1 MKSKR
6 LVKSNEKQDMS
17 RDERFDLWIQQID
30 EQYGL
35 QISFDEL
42 FYRCLRSGKE
52 LFLIRPEKYQRVGE
66 FLYAIWSPLFSKFCI
81 NDLLKV
87 FVFSI
92 KHNISTLE
100 TINFNLLYKNKE
112 RFGSWETAILITKA
126 ISKDEATI
134 TK

>member
-1 MKSKR
+1 MRDLICGYNRLMNNTVYKSP
-6 LVKSNEKQDMS
+6 LTNCFTDVSAQEKNFFSLDQKNIKGLENFYM
-17 RDERFDLWIQQID
+17 R
-30 EQYGL
+30 YG
-35 QISFDEL
+35 
-42 FYRCLRSGKE
+42 
-52 LFLIRPEKYQRVGE
+52 P
-66 FLYAIWSPLFSKFCI
+66 PLFSKFCI